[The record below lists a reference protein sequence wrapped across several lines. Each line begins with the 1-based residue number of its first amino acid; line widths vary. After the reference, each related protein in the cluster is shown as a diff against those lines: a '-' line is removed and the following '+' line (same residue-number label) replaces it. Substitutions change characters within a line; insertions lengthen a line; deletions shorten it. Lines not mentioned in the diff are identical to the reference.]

1 MTLLISLLAAL
12 FVGLLGLLAL
22 FLGGMHFKWTLV
34 VDAVRGANMRF
45 FNPRQMQTAGTP
57 GAYAGILKHV
67 GRISGTRYQT
77 PLGIEPIGDGF
88 LIALIY
94 GERTQWLKN
103 VLAAGS
109 AEVVVEGVAYAVDR
123 PELVPMTEVVNDLPP
138 GDRRLMSLFGV
149 GQALRLHRVGVVE
162 PGRNGGS
169 SHE

>member
-12 FVGLLGLLAL
+12 VVGLLGLL
-22 FLGGMHFKWTLV
+22 V
-34 VDAVRGANMRF
+34 VDAVPGANMRF

-57 GAYAGILKHV
+57 GAFAGILK
-67 GRISGTRYQT
+67 
-77 PLGIEPIGDGF
+77 P
-88 LIALIY
+88 
-94 GERTQWLKN
+94 
-103 VLAAGS
+103 GS
-109 AEVVVEGVAYAVDR
+109 AEVVVEGVAYGVDR